1 MKIEK
6 LPSGKYRIRQQYQ
19 GKRYSIVLDY
29 KPTTKEATTLMAEKL
44 SLSGVKSN
52 GRTTVADAAR
62 QYIESRSNIL
72 SPTTLREYRR
82 TNNYLLEQ
90 EPEFMTAGIDQ
101 IEQEDIQKLVN
112 ELAVG
117 RSPKTVR
124 NYYGFIASVFGSYRP
139 NFHFRVDLP
148 MKKKIDVNLPTED
161 DVRAIL
167 NYEEGSPFDVAF
179 NLAVFGLRRS
189 EVCALTMDDLDGNYL
204 TISKGLVWTGTEWIV
219 KDYPKTTESF
229 RRIYLPDHLVEKIQK
244 QGMYSGYITNLLDH
258 LHLVQDK
265 LGIKRFRFHDFRH
278 FFASYA
284 HYLGLSDADIMA
296 TGGWKTDYVMK
307 SVYRHAMSEKTSDAQ
322 KRFAEAL
329 NPTNQI

>member
-6 LPSGKYRIRQQYQ
+6 LPSGKYRIRQQYH
-19 GKRYSIVLDY
+19 GKRYSVILDY

-52 GRTTVADAAR
+52 GRMTVRDAAR
-62 QYIESRSNIL
+62 QYIENRSNVL

-82 TNNYLLEQ
+82 TCRYLEEI
-90 EPEFMTAGIDQ
+90 EPDFMAAGIDQ
-101 IEQEDIQKLVN
+101 IEPDDIQGVVN
-112 ELAVG
+112 RLAEG

-124 NYYGFIASVFGSYRP
+124 NYNGFISSVFGSFRP
-139 NFHFRVDLP
+139 NFIYRVDLP
-148 MKKKIDVNLPTED
+148 MKKKTEVILPTEEEIQK
-161 DVRAIL
+161 IL
-167 NYEEGSPFDVAF
+167 DYENGSAFDVAF
-179 NLAVFGLRRS
+179 NLAVFSLRRS

-204 TISKGLVWTGTEWIV
+204 TVSKALVWDGSNWIV

-229 RRIYLPDHLVEKIQK
+229 RRIWLPDHLVEKIHK

-265 LGIKRFRFHDFRH
+265 LGIRRFRFHDFRH
-278 FFASYA
+278 FYASYA
-284 HYLGLSDADIMA
+284 HYLGISDADIMA

-307 SVYRHAMSEKTSDAQ
+307 SVYRHAMADKTADAQ
-322 KRFAEAL
+322 KRFAAAL
-329 NPTNQI
+329 GTSAQN

>member
-161 DVRAIL
+161 EVRAIL

-189 EVCALTMDDLDGNYL
+189 EVCALTMDDLDGNHL
-204 TISKGLVWTGTEWIV
+204 QGTRLDRCRVDSEGLPEDYRVIPPDLLAGPSGGEDTEARNVFRLHHESVGPSASGTG
-219 KDYPKTTESF
+219 
-229 RRIYLPDHLVEKIQK
+229 
-244 QGMYSGYITNLLDH
+244 
-258 LHLVQDK
+258 
-265 LGIKRFRFHDFRH
+265 
-278 FFASYA
+278 
-284 HYLGLSDADIMA
+284 
-296 TGGWKTDYVMK
+296 
-307 SVYRHAMSEKTSDAQ
+307 
-322 KRFAEAL
+322 
-329 NPTNQI
+329 